1 MPEISRRHFVGLASA
16 GAAATWLGFERSDL
30 LAAGLHAVQ
39 AQRFETLS
47 VVDAADLEAA
57 AAQIIPSDATP
68 GAREARVIYFIDRAI
83 SSFARD
89 ERQATIDAAR
99 ELRDRARK
107 LDPSARSFAALRSD
121 RQIAVL
127 TAMEHEKS
135 PAFMRIRGATVAGM
149 LANPEYGGNFAKA
162 GWQWIGFNDQFS
174 WATPFG
180 WYDANA

>member
-1 MPEISRRHFVGLASA
+1 MAEISRRHFVALA
-16 GAAATWLGFERSDL
+16 GAGVTASWLGIERGDL
-30 LAAGLHAVQ
+30 LAAGVHAMQ

-47 VVDAADLEAA
+47 VEEAADLEAA
-57 AAQIIPSDATP
+57 AAQIIPSDSTP

-83 SSFARD
+83 SSFAKD
-89 ERQATIDAAR
+89 ERQGTIDAAR
-99 ELRDRARK
+99 ELRDRAMK
-107 LDPSARSFAALRSD
+107 LDPKAKSFAALRSD

-135 PAFMRIRGATVAGM
+135 PSFGRIRGATIAGM

-162 GWQWIGFNDQFS
+162 GWRWIGFNDQFS

-180 WYDANA
+180 WYDGNA